1 VCAIRFFFRCAP
13 EDASTV
19 QTEVG
24 KTAHLLFL
32 YDQMTQSIED
42 IAADKELQQQQ
53 HEPLARKRSTSYGS
67 ILNIIRCN
75 GHETDVIQPER
86 GRCAERQ
93 SSSSS
98 SRIGERRS
106 VSLDSIRAAN
116 RSTLATDDYD
126 SGPDSDESSSSTEIK
141 SGDESELATVIAG
154 TFADDSSSNVFDGDD
169 SSARS
174 ATDSEVNDAV
184 DGRRSGGSGRTD
196 AAAAHSTSRVT
207 TRRPAASFREAMNN
221 DREGGLAMEPSNGSR
236 DCPTAGRSAAGYE
249 TTASSASTTG
259 ENAVVCWERR
269 NSQLSVASVGGED
282 RTDRRG
288 SADLISGASGTTSR
302 NVKRPSGKANAADE
316 TITASAVPWE
326 EDTVRSS
333 SSSVVIS
340 RGLPVSARHVR
351 KVMMKEAAA
360 DTRRHLAAV
369 EVNGSCKPTNVGAD
383 EMAAEKGRGEP
394 DDPADHRHQQQQ
406 QQQEGL
412 QHQLEDDFDTDGLY
426 PGWPQNYVYQLA
438 RAFSY
443 RAKKSSGPARKPLQ
457 HVFGGGAPSLGS
469 RADNRPA
476 TTVFDA
482 EIKLPV
488 PEEVGEDIDEGK
500 SGVELAGESIDRN
513 RLASTA
519 DEKQSDVVCGLSVRE
534 AVRLLN
540 MQASK
545 SFEPPLSRN
554 LADASTAVVQTEPSE
569 AESVSHSVA
578 SPMPESASCVRL
590 TTARST
596 SIGRH
601 TRTSAAALIQERMK
615 VFEKTDS
622 T

>member
-1 VCAIRFFFRCAP
+1 LLQSVCAIRFFFRCAP

-116 RSTLATDDYD
+116 RSALATDDYD

-316 TITASAVPWE
+316 TITRFRGAVGGGHRQ
-326 EDTVRSS
+326 VV
-333 SSSVVIS
+333 VVICRHFS
-340 RGLPVSARHVR
+340 RVACERSPCSEGDDERSRCR
-351 KVMMKEAAA
+351 YEAPPC
-360 DTRRHLAAV
+360 
-369 EVNGSCKPTNVGAD
+369 GS
-383 EMAAEKGRGEP
+383 
-394 DDPADHRHQQQQ
+394 
-406 QQQEGL
+406 
-412 QHQLEDDFDTDGLY
+412 
-426 PGWPQNYVYQLA
+426 
-438 RAFSY
+438 
-443 RAKKSSGPARKPLQ
+443 
-457 HVFGGGAPSLGS
+457 GG
-469 RADNRPA
+469 
-476 TTVFDA
+476 
-482 EIKLPV
+482 
-488 PEEVGEDIDEGK
+488 
-500 SGVELAGESIDRN
+500 
-513 RLASTA
+513 
-519 DEKQSDVVCGLSVRE
+519 QW
-534 AVRLLN
+534 
-540 MQASK
+540 
-545 SFEPPLSRN
+545 
-554 LADASTAVVQTEPSE
+554 VVQTD
-569 AESVSHSVA
+569 
-578 SPMPESASCVRL
+578 
-590 TTARST
+590 
-596 SIGRH
+596 
-601 TRTSAAALIQERMK
+601 ERRCR
-615 VFEKTDS
+615 
-622 T
+622 